1 MKLSKKYENT
11 IFAILMS
18 LLMTSFM
25 SGYMILINVGL
36 PGNFIVIWLK
46 SWALAVIAAFPVS
59 LFFKTLLKKFIPRI
73 IKKD

>member
-1 MKLSKKYENT
+1 
-11 IFAILMS
+11 
-18 LLMTSFM
+18 MTSFM